1 MKRIVT
7 TGLTLTVI
15 VLLAACSSKEEKGSL
30 SEKKN
35 QLADLQKEQQ
45 AISDKIKTLEEAI
58 QKMDTTANFG
68 LTKQVVVTPLVLQN
82 FSHYIDLQ
90 GKIDAQD
97 ISYVSPRGMGGQ
109 VRSLLVKQGDR
120 VRKGQL
126 LLKLDDAIARQ
137 GLASAQQGAESVKTQ
152 LALAKNLYQRQ
163 KNLYDQGIGAEVQLL
178 NSKNNVDALENQL
191 KQANEGIKMAQEQLN
206 LTNVYSDVD
215 GVADVVAIR
224 VGEMFQGATAAG
236 PQIKIVNTS
245 RLKAV
250 VDVPENYLSSIKKG
264 TEVIIEIPDVNKKIT
279 SSIDVIG
286 QQINANSRTVIAEIK
301 IPTDG
306 TLKPN
311 QLAKVKI
318 KDYASNNAM
327 VIPMM
332 ILQTDEKGKFVYV
345 EETEKGK
352 KVARKKMVTVG
363 SIYGEFI
370 EVLNGL
376 QEGSKLITKG
386 FQGLYDGQAIA
397 VN

>member
-15 VLLAACSSKEEKGSL
+15 FVMAACSSEDKGTL
-30 SEKKN
+30 SEKKAE
-35 QLADLQKEQQ
+35 LAKLQKEQQ
-45 AISDKIKTLEEAI
+45 SISDKIKVLEEAI
-58 QKMDTTANFG
+58 QKLDTTASFG
-68 LTKQVVVTPLVLQN
+68 LTKQVEVTPLILQN
-82 FSHYIDLQ
+82 FTHYIDLQ

-97 ISYVSPRGMGGQ
+97 ISYVAPRGMGGQ
-109 VRSLLVKQGDR
+109 VRSLLIKQGDR

-191 KQANEGIKMAQEQLN
+191 KQANEGIKMAQEQLE

-215 GVADVVAIR
+215 GVADIVAIR

-245 RLKAV
+245 RLKTV
-250 VDVPENYLSSIKKG
+250 VDIPENYLSSIHKG
-264 TEVIIEIPDVNKKIT
+264 SEVIIEVPDVNKKIT
-279 SSIDVIG
+279 AVIDVIG
-286 QQINANSRTVIAEIK
+286 QQINANSRTVVAEIR
-301 IPTDG
+301 IPSDPA
-306 TLKPN
+306 LKPN

-318 KDYASNNAM
+318 KDYASANAM
-327 VIPMM
+327 VVPMM

-345 EETEKGK
+345 EETEKDK

-370 EVLNGL
+370 EVTSGI

>member
-1 MKRIVT
+1 M
-7 TGLTLTVI
+7 
-15 VLLAACSSKEEKGSL
+15 
-30 SEKKN
+30 
-35 QLADLQKEQQ
+35 
-45 AISDKIKTLEEAI
+45 
-58 QKMDTTANFG
+58 
-68 LTKQVVVTPLVLQN
+68 
-82 FSHYIDLQ
+82 
-90 GKIDAQD
+90 
-97 ISYVSPRGMGGQ
+97 
-109 VRSLLVKQGDR
+109 
-120 VRKGQL
+120 
-126 LLKLDDAIARQ
+126 
-137 GLASAQQGAESVKTQ
+137 
-152 LALAKNLYQRQ
+152 
-163 KNLYDQGIGAEVQLL
+163 
-178 NSKNNVDALENQL
+178 
-191 KQANEGIKMAQEQLN
+191 
-206 LTNVYSDVD
+206 
-215 GVADVVAIR
+215 
-224 VGEMFQGATAAG
+224 
-236 PQIKIVNTS
+236 
-245 RLKAV
+245 KAV

>member
-45 AISDKIKTLEEAI
+45 SISDKIKTLEEAI

-137 GLASAQQGAESVKTQ
+137 GVASAQQGAESVKTQ

-264 TEVIIEIPDVNKKIT
+264 TEVIVEIPDVNKKIT
-279 SSIDVIG
+279 STIDVIG
-286 QQINANSRTVIAEIK
+286 QQINSNSRTVVAEIK

-306 TLKPN
+306 SLKPN

-318 KDYASNNAM
+318 KDYSSNNAM

-332 ILQTDEKGKFVYV
+332 ILQTDEKGKFVFV

-352 KVARKKMVTVG
+352 KVSRKKMVTVG

-370 EVLNGL
+370 EVTNGL

>member
-68 LTKQVVVTPLVLQN
+68 LTKQVVVIPLVLQN

-137 GLASAQQGAESVKTQ
+137 GVASAQQGAESVKTQ

-264 TEVIIEIPDVNKKIT
+264 TEVVVEVPDVNKKINST
-279 SSIDVIG
+279 IDVIA
-286 QQINANSRTVIAEIK
+286 QQINSNSRTVVAEIK

-306 TLKPN
+306 SLKPN

-370 EVLNGL
+370 EVLSGL

>member
-30 SEKKN
+30 SEKKT

-191 KQANEGIKMAQEQLN
+191 KQANEGIKMAQ
-206 LTNVYSDVD
+206 VP
-215 GVADVVAIR
+215 
-224 VGEMFQGATAAG
+224 AA
-236 PQIKIVNTS
+236 
-245 RLKAV
+245 
-250 VDVPENYLSSIKKG
+250 
-264 TEVIIEIPDVNKKIT
+264 
-279 SSIDVIG
+279 
-286 QQINANSRTVIAEIK
+286 
-301 IPTDG
+301 
-306 TLKPN
+306 
-311 QLAKVKI
+311 
-318 KDYASNNAM
+318 
-327 VIPMM
+327 
-332 ILQTDEKGKFVYV
+332 
-345 EETEKGK
+345 
-352 KVARKKMVTVG
+352 
-363 SIYGEFI
+363 
-370 EVLNGL
+370 
-376 QEGSKLITKG
+376 
-386 FQGLYDGQAIA
+386 
-397 VN
+397 

>member
-15 VLLAACSSKEEKGSL
+15 LVMAACSSEEKGTL
-30 SEKKN
+30 SEKKAE
-35 QLADLQKEQQ
+35 LAKLQKEQQ
-45 AISDKIKTLEEAI
+45 TISDKIKVLEEAI
-58 QKMDTTANFG
+58 QKLDTTASSG
-68 LTKQVVVTPLVLQN
+68 LTKQVEVSPLLLQN

-97 ISYVSPRGMGGQ
+97 ISYVAPRGMGGQ
-109 VRSLLVKQGDR
+109 VRSLLIKQGDR

-191 KQANEGIKMAQEQLN
+191 KQANEGIKMAQEQLD

-245 RLKAV
+245 RLKTV
-250 VDVPENYLSSIKKG
+250 VDIPENYLSSVHKG
-264 TEVIIEIPDVNKKIT
+264 SEVIIEIPDINKKIT
-279 SSIDVIG
+279 ATIDVIG
-286 QQINANSRTVIAEIK
+286 QQINANSRTVVAEIK
-301 IPTDG
+301 IPSDAA
-306 TLKPN
+306 LKPN

-327 VIPMM
+327 VVPMM

-370 EVLNGL
+370 EVISGL

>member
-137 GLASAQQGAESVKTQ
+137 GVASAQQGAESVKTQ

-215 GVADVVAIR
+215 GVADVVAVR

-264 TEVIIEIPDVNKKIT
+264 TEVVVEVPDVNKKINST
-279 SSIDVIG
+279 IDVIA
-286 QQINANSRTVIAEIK
+286 QQINSNSRTVVAEIK

-306 TLKPN
+306 SLKPN

-370 EVLNGL
+370 EVLSGL

>member
-109 VRSLLVKQGDR
+109 VRTLLVKQGDR

-137 GLASAQQGAESVKTQ
+137 GVASAQQGAESVKTQ

-264 TEVIIEIPDVNKKIT
+264 TEVVVEIPDVNKKINST
-279 SSIDVIG
+279 IDVIA
-286 QQINANSRTVIAEIK
+286 QQINSNSRTVVAEIK

-306 TLKPN
+306 SLKPN

-370 EVLNGL
+370 EVLSGL

>member
-137 GLASAQQGAESVKTQ
+137 GVASAQQGAESVKTQ

-264 TEVIIEIPDVNKKIT
+264 TEVVVEVPDVNKKIN
-279 SSIDVIG
+279 SSIDVIA
-286 QQINANSRTVIAEIK
+286 QQINSNSRTVVAEIK

-306 TLKPN
+306 SLKPN

-318 KDYASNNAM
+318 KDYASSNAM

-370 EVLNGL
+370 EVLSGL

>member
-137 GLASAQQGAESVKTQ
+137 GVASAQQGAESVKTQ

-264 TEVIIEIPDVNKKIT
+264 TEVVVEVPDVNKKINST
-279 SSIDVIG
+279 IDVIA
-286 QQINANSRTVIAEIK
+286 QQINSNSRTVVAEIK

-306 TLKPN
+306 SLKPN

-370 EVLNGL
+370 EVLSGL

>member
-137 GLASAQQGAESVKTQ
+137 GVASAQQGAESVKTQ

-279 SSIDVIG
+279 SNIDVIG
-286 QQINANSRTVIAEIK
+286 QQINSNSRTVVAEIK

-318 KDYASNNAM
+318 KDYASSNAM

-332 ILQTDEKGKFVYV
+332 ILQTDEKGKFVFV

>member
-30 SEKKN
+30 SEKKT

>member
-35 QLADLQKEQQ
+35 QLADLQKEQPS
-45 AISDKIKTLEEAI
+45 ISDKIKTLDEAI

-137 GLASAQQGAESVKTQ
+137 GVASAQQGAESVKTQ

-264 TEVIIEIPDVNKKIT
+264 TEVIVEIPDVNKKIT
-279 SSIDVIG
+279 STIDVIG
-286 QQINANSRTVIAEIK
+286 QQINSNSRTVVAEIK

-306 TLKPN
+306 SLKPN

-318 KDYASNNAM
+318 KDYSSNNAM

-332 ILQTDEKGKFVYV
+332 ILQTDEKGKFVFV
-345 EETEKGK
+345 EETENGK
-352 KVARKKMVTVG
+352 KVSRKKMVTVG

-370 EVLNGL
+370 EVTNGL